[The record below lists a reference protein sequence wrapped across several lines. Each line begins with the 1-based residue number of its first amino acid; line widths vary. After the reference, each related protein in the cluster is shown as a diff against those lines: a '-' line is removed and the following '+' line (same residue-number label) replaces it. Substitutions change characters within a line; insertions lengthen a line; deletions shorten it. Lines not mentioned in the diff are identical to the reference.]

1 MEPSNTKDSNG
12 RDRRMNMCM
21 TRYAAC
27 VFGIAPSNQRS
38 GYESLFCLGDAIKS
52 NGFSLALDSIGLS
65 LKLRGFTKVYEN
77 MAGYQIARKAGNA
90 LGYSGIVAT
99 QQGSK
104 AVKQAKGAFAMGAYA
119 LGLQDTSAKGRIS
132 SLATIAGFIPG
143 LGTYAAG
150 VSIGVDLS
158 NIKG

>member
-52 NGFSLALDSIGLS
+52 NGFSLALDSIGL
-65 LKLRGFTKVYEN
+65 
-77 MAGYQIARKAGNA
+77 
-90 LGYSGIVAT
+90 
-99 QQGSK
+99 
-104 AVKQAKGAFAMGAYA
+104 
-119 LGLQDTSAKGRIS
+119 
-132 SLATIAGFIPG
+132 IPE
-143 LGTYAAG
+143 AEG
-150 VSIGVDLS
+150 VHQSVREYGWLS
-158 NIKG
+158 DCQKSWQCSWI